1 MGASQSK
8 SEDESSKVFYSETP
22 IQFSQDLVNQLSD
35 QSPDTPSS
43 TLDGH
48 IRQRI
53 QSEIARLREE
63 ENALYTQIETTLE
76 KENLDR
82 ERSMAGDAVSS
93 SQGQDETTGDVKSS
107 AVLLGDLE
115 EVKSK
120 IDRFQTRQ
128 ELADQPALKAKSEA
142 VVLCYRSNP
151 TRTLDCWQEV
161 SDFRHAVAEVEQQY
175 IQKLRT

>member
-8 SEDESSKVFYSETP
+8 SEDEGSKVFYSETP

-35 QSPDTPSS
+35 QSPDTPPS
-43 TLDGH
+43 TLDSH

-82 ERSMAGDAVSS
+82 G
-93 SQGQDETTGDVKSS
+93 
-107 AVLLGDLE
+107 
-115 EVKSK
+115 
-120 IDRFQTRQ
+120 
-128 ELADQPALKAKSEA
+128 
-142 VVLCYRSNP
+142 
-151 TRTLDCWQEV
+151 TLHGWRRG
-161 SDFRHAVAEVEQQY
+161 FIPRP
-175 IQKLRT
+175 R